1 MAKRIRPYPA
11 LFQNLQLSQ
20 KFKNYRAMD
29 NQILEIKKT
38 GAKKIVI
45 IGLPASGKT
54 WLANKLATSLPVYHS
69 DDYLKHGFEDSM
81 YIMQQDIAKNNPEA
95 HIVEGI
101 AAYRLLRK
109 AAQGVFDYNPDLII
123 MVNRAE
129 DVRRSVYENERNKPF
144 RSITG
149 MQKTLDKILN
159 EYMALRKIKVP
170 IINFNNI

>member
-1 MAKRIRPYPA
+1 
-11 LFQNLQLSQ
+11 
-20 KFKNYRAMD
+20 MD

-38 GAKKIVI
+38 GAQKIVI

-54 WLANKLATSLPVYHS
+54 WLANKLATKLSLPVYHS

-81 YIMQQDIAKNNPEA
+81 YIMQQDIENNNPEA

-144 RSITG
+144 RSIAG

-159 EYMALRKIKVP
+159 EYLALRKVKVP

>member
-1 MAKRIRPYPA
+1 
-11 LFQNLQLSQ
+11 
-20 KFKNYRAMD
+20 MD

-38 GAKKIVI
+38 EAKKIVV

-54 WLANKLATSLPVYHS
+54 WLANKLATKLNLQVYHS
-69 DDYLKHGFEDSM
+69 DNYMHHGFEDSM
-81 YIMQQDIAKNNPEA
+81 YVMQQDIAKNNPKA

-129 DVRRSVYENERNKPF
+129 DVRRSIYENERNKPF
-144 RSITG
+144 RSIAG

-159 EYMALRKIKVP
+159 EYLALRKVKVP

>member
-1 MAKRIRPYPA
+1 
-11 LFQNLQLSQ
+11 
-20 KFKNYRAMD
+20 MD

-54 WLANKLATSLPVYHS
+54 WLANKLASKLSLPVYHS

-81 YIMQQDIAKNNPEA
+81 YIMQQDIAKNNPKA

-129 DVRRSVYENERNKPF
+129 DVRRSIYENERNKPF
-144 RSITG
+144 RSIAG

-159 EYMALRKIKVP
+159 EYLAIRKVKVP

>member
-1 MAKRIRPYPA
+1 
-11 LFQNLQLSQ
+11 
-20 KFKNYRAMD
+20 MD

-54 WLANKLATSLPVYHS
+54 WLANKLATKLSLPVYHS
-69 DDYLKHGFEDSM
+69 DDYLHHGFEDSM
-81 YIMQQDIAKNNPEA
+81 YIMRQDIAKDNPEA

-129 DVRRSVYENERNKPF
+129 DVRRSIYENERNKPF
-144 RSITG
+144 RSIAG

-159 EYMALRKIKVP
+159 EYLAIRKVKVP